1 MVDPGKRILL
11 ADDSPLVLAMLT
23 NLLESRGYQVVTAKD
38 GIEATQ
44 RAYSE
49 GADLIVL
56 DIFMP
61 RMNGYQVCRLL
72 KNDPVIADVP
82 VIILTGSEESGSA
95 EFWSLQTGA
104 NAFLVKGCD
113 REELVRAVE
122 RLLAARPPDAPDR
135 ASVALGPEEILS
147 RVSDLMDRELYQTT
161 VQRIEL
167 QTILRNLQ
175 DGVLTLDLEQRISSA
190 NQALCHMLGADEQE
204 LLGQACAKA
213 LGSAGKVAGC
223 LFERALAGEEGIAQD
238 AELESRFGERL
249 PVAVSAV
256 LLRDFLGKTVGGV
269 CMVQDIT
276 RRKEIER
283 LYADLAVER
292 QRSEQLLLNILP
304 ASIAERLKR
313 HQTTIADS
321 FAEVTVLF
329 ADIVN
334 FTPLSAQQSPTDL
347 VRLLGGIFSAFDD
360 LAQKHGL
367 EKIKTIGDAY
377 MVVGGLPEPRA
388 DHAEAVAEMALDM
401 LQEIGRFRGPD
412 GQSCNLRIGI
422 NTGPV
427 VAGVI
432 GTRKFSYD
440 LWGDT
445 VNVASRME
453 SQGVVGAIQVTPAT
467 YKRLENRYRFEARE
481 PFQVKGRGQM
491 VCYLLTGRKEE
502 SRA

>member
-1 MVDPGKRILL
+1 MADPGKWILV

-23 NLLESRGYQVVTAKD
+23 NWLQSRGYRVVTARD

-49 GADLIVL
+49 EADLIIL

-72 KNDPVIADVP
+72 KNDPMIADVP

-113 REELVRAVE
+113 RLELLSTVE
-122 RLLAARPPDAPDR
+122 RLLAARPPGAAGR
-135 ASVALGPEEILS
+135 ASAAPGPEEILS
-147 RVSDLMDRELYQTT
+147 RVSELMDRELYETT
-161 VQRIEL
+161 VRRIEL

-175 DGVLTLDLEQRISSA
+175 DGVLTVDLEQRISSA
-190 NQALCHMLGADEQE
+190 NQALCRMLGADEQE
-204 LLGQACAKA
+204 LLGRACAEA
-213 LGSAGKVAGC
+213 LGAAGKVAGC
-223 LFERALAGEEGIAQD
+223 LFERALTGDEGIAQD
-238 AELESRFGERL
+238 AEVESRFGERV

-269 CMVQDIT
+269 CLVQDIT

-313 HQTTIADS
+313 QQTTIADS
-321 FAEVTVLF
+321 FAEVTALF
-329 ADIVN
+329 ADIVD
-334 FTPLSAQQSPTDL
+334 FTPISARQTPADL
-347 VRLLGGIFSAFDD
+347 VRMLGGIFSAFDR
-360 LAQKHGL
+360 LAEKHGL

-401 LQEIGRFRGPD
+401 MREIGRFRGPD

-453 SQGVVGAIQVTPAT
+453 SQGVAGAIQVTPAT
-467 YKRLENRYRFEARE
+467 YERLKHQYRFEPRE
-481 PFQVKGRGQM
+481 PLQVKGRGEM
-491 VCYLLTGRKEE
+491 ICHLLTGRRDE
-502 SRA
+502 